1 MNKIF
6 LPTSRN
12 FLPTFQTFCPLRVHF
27 AQTVVHF
34 ARFQLQARKRGLG
47 FLECG
52 WGCFVYVHTQKG
64 VCDSWVKN
72 RGWWWYSRQ
81 IETTSG
87 QNETKVGKSA
97 LELYKK
103 NPIIFSQTWSSLWVP
118 CPAELGSAGW
128 CCGSAGHHFI
138 NRGVVPAQY
147 WVPFVTLH
155 WSFNSICP
163 KKFAVQFSILCLKLE
178 CMLGLSHVSNYIT
191 LFKMNLLHS
200 TIIQTHP
207 SCPSLSILTPLAYH
221 SISAKI
227 PPFLLQRHQSD
238 WTHFIFVSLIQAT
251 AALILLNVIY
261 FGWTHSWA
269 CTMPWSI
276 NSFGWLNL
284 WACDVNSSWLV

>member
-200 TIIQTHP
+200 TIIQNSPIPSFTVNPHSPCLSLYIGQNTSIPPTKASKWLNTFYFCISHP
-207 SCPSLSILTPLAYH
+207 SHCCPD
-221 SISAKI
+221 
-227 PPFLLQRHQSD
+227 PPECHLFWLDPQLGMHN
-238 WTHFIFVSLIQAT
+238 
-251 AALILLNVIY
+251 ALE
-261 FGWTHSWA
+261 H
-269 CTMPWSI
+269 
-276 NSFGWLNL
+276 
-284 WACDVNSSWLV
+284 